1 MICSPGPSAILGLLV
16 LALLGAAEGATCG
29 EIASHKDVAQCCD
42 RSGTSFADDFDVC
55 IVVVKGSKHE
65 TCDDF
70 CESAGST
77 CVDGSDSHGG
87 TCDNIDQNDD
97 TWPQG
102 CNGKNCGDDCIC
114 MCASDPPSNSTLAG
128 AAGLGTMSCEKPCK
142 INDGLLKFLLAM
154 SFLVAFSWCFVA
166 GASCVLC
173 KLQDEPRR
181 KKLWCF
187 VVLYLIVSAVV
198 WHVAIYPASCYDEL
212 VGLLGLIGDC
222 IGLVFGC
229 ACNVPAIRD
238 RILERLE
245 GAAPSFD
252 GTGWTNSGAGEGE
265 PVDVP
270 AAVKISAEVT
280 GEPVYAGE
288 VVTGEVIGGKS

>member
-1 MICSPGPSAILGLLV
+1 MRGLLL
-16 LALLGAAEGATCG
+16 LALLGAAEGVTCG
-29 EIASHKDVAQCCD
+29 EIAEHKDVAQCCD
-42 RSGTSFADDFDVC
+42 RSGTSFADDVDVC
-55 IVVVKGSKHE
+55 IVVVTGSNHT
-65 TCDDF
+65 TCDAF

-87 TCDNIDQNDD
+87 SCDNIDQNDD
-97 TWPQG
+97 TYPQG
-102 CNGKNCGDDCIC
+102 CNGNTCGGDCIC

-142 INDGLLKFLLAM
+142 DGHLKVLLAM
-154 SFLVAFSWCFVA
+154 SFIVAFSWTFVA

-173 KLQDEPRR
+173 KLEDPGR
-181 KKLWCF
+181 KKKLCCY
-187 VVLYLIVSAVV
+187 VVLYLIISAVV
-198 WHVAIYPASCYDEL
+198 WHVAIYPASCYTSRST

-229 ACNVPAIRD
+229 ACNHPAIRD

-245 GAAPSFD
+245 GPAPAFD
-252 GTGWTNSGAGEGE
+252 GTGWTNSGAGE
-265 PVDVP
+265 PVVDVP
-270 AAVKISAEVT
+270 AAVEISAEVT

-288 VVTGEVIGGKS
+288 VVPGEVIGGKG